1 MLLQQEQVQNRFSI
15 LDILI
20 LYLLVFM
27 VESILFQSF
36 CISTGAC
43 LPMVDMI
50 LFAFSF
56 LTIFALVFFVAN
68 IVFVYSVLNPHLVP
82 TLYQPCTN
90 LVPTLYQTR
99 CAKFAAD
106 FCRRYG
112 GRQCFVGQ
120 CRICF
125 WVGRRA
131 GAAVQ
136 CPASQRR
143 VLNRQGDALTHPPA
157 GLQYASLARLWSR
170 STRLLRRAPAA
181 SSDARDGL

>member
-27 VESILFQSF
+27 VGSILFYSF
-36 CISTGAC
+36 RISTGAE
-43 LPMVDMI
+43 LPVVDMI

-56 LTIFALVFFVAN
+56 FDDIRFCVFAAN
-68 IVFVYSVLNPHLVP
+68 IVFVYPDFEPDGQLAFSHLVP
-82 TLYQPCTN
+82 DKVCQICGRILPQ
-90 LVPTLYQTR
+90 V
-99 CAKFAAD
+99 
-106 FCRRYG
+106 RRPAVLCG
-112 GRQCFVGQ
+112 SAHDL
-120 CRICF
+120 

-136 CPASQRR
+136 SPASQRR
-143 VLNRQGDALTHPPA
+143 VPDRQGDALTCHPA